1 MRRLRWTPRP
11 ITSTSSRENISL
23 DPSATPAARNPLQ
36 NTWFNDHG
44 LKGQSFGVWTAI
56 VKLESTDFKIHLIYF
71 LGPNFPK
78 AAIVRGGAVSEKT
91 SLHSRLKSTV
101 ENKTPAFQ
109 QPSLLPR
116 GICKPFY
123 GIRNFYPLANG
134 IYFIVM
140 IGKTP
145 FYIWEDLTIFPSHE
159 YGPSPPGTFHILI
172 GKFSYFVIIFKSDFF
187 LSLTFPISLSDF
199 YLIAL

>member
-1 MRRLRWTPRP
+1 M
-11 ITSTSSRENISL
+11 
-23 DPSATPAARNPLQ
+23 
-36 NTWFNDHG
+36 
-44 LKGQSFGVWTAI
+44 WTAI
-56 VKLESTDFKIHLIYF
+56 VKLELTDFKIYLIYF

-172 GKFSYFVIIFKSDFF
+172 GKFSYFVIRFLNQIFFVINFSYFVIRFLLNSSIVKSDNEIGKVNDKKILFKN
-187 LSLTFPISLSDF
+187 
-199 YLIAL
+199 LIMI